1 MIPDAPV
8 VIPDAPEDEEINESV
23 GEEPLPGYEVP
34 SVCVPTFVNQTR
46 TDEREECFDEVID
59 VCQDLEKKECKDV
72 CEVVVEEVTVLF
84 CL

>member
-1 MIPDAPV
+1 M
-8 VIPDAPEDEEINESV
+8 IPDAPEDEEINESV

-72 CEVVVEEVTVLF
+72 CETIVEEVRHFTFNLT
-84 CL
+84 